1 MAQKHSPSHDR
12 RNTYILI
19 GVGVAMVAVLIAV
32 VLLVGGDD
40 KKNGNG
46 GGTASQQTAAVKITG
61 DALPDLPETGNDP
74 AVGMKAPQAEGEE
87 FGGNKVSLLRG
98 DGPTMVVF
106 GAHWCP
112 HCQREVPAI
121 VDWMA
126 SGGTKGID
134 TVLVATATNKNSP
147 NYPPSAWLD
156 REGWKGR
163 VILDDDQGSLA
174 KAYGL
179 TGYPLMVFVD
189 AEGKVTKRV
198 SGEVPI
204 DQLAGYAGDIR
215 A

>member
-19 GVGVAMVAVLIAV
+19 GVGLAMVAVLVAV
-32 VLLVGGDD
+32 VLLVGNDD
-40 KKNGNG
+40 DTTANG
-46 GGTASQQTAAVKITG
+46 GGSASQQTAPVKITG
-61 DALPDLPETGNDP
+61 DALPTLPETGNDP
-74 AVGMKAPQAEGEE
+74 AVGSEAPQATGEE
-87 FGGNKVSLLRG
+87 FGGNEVTLLRG
-98 DGPTMVVF
+98 EQPTMVVF

-112 HCQREVPAI
+112 HCQREIPLIA
-121 VDWMA
+121 DWMG
-126 SGGTKGID
+126 SGGTQGID
-134 TVLVATATNKNSP
+134 VVLVATATNKNSP

-163 VILDDDQGSLA
+163 VILDDEEGSLA

-179 TGYPLMVFVD
+179 TGYPLIVFVD

-204 DQLAGYAGDIR
+204 DQLATYAGDVR